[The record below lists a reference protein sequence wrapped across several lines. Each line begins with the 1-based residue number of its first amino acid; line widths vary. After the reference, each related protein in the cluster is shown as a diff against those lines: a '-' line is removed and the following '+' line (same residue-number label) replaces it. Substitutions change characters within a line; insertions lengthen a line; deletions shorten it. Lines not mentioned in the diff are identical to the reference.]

1 MSKSINGDWQINM
14 ASTHCGNNMV
24 FSKCDNKDPHNF
36 WNVICIFFLR
46 DKIVWNKTFSHEVN
60 KYVHLFEPVIVI
72 IIIIIQLHIF
82 ILELY

>member
-1 MSKSINGDWQINM
+1 M
-14 ASTHCGNNMV
+14 
-24 FSKCDNKDPHNF
+24 
-36 WNVICIFFLR
+36 
-46 DKIVWNKTFSHEVN
+46 N

>member
-1 MSKSINGDWQINM
+1 MWS
-14 ASTHCGNNMV
+14 A
-24 FSKCDNKDPHNF
+24 
-36 WNVICIFFLR
+36 FFLR

-72 IIIIIQLHIF
+72 IIIIIIQLHIF

>member
-1 MSKSINGDWQINM
+1 MWS
-14 ASTHCGNNMV
+14 A
-24 FSKCDNKDPHNF
+24 
-36 WNVICIFFLR
+36 FFLR

-60 KYVHLFEPVIVI
+60 KYVHLFEPVI